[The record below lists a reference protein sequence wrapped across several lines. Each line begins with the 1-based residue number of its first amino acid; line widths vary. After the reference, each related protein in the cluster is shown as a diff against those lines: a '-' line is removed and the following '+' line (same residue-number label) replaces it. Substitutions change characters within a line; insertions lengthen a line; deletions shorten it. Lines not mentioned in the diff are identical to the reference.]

1 MKNSKNS
8 LEVIYLPATAIK
20 PSPHAARRHSRAQR
34 RKLKAIIRHFGQV
47 VPLVWDGATE
57 TLVDGHA
64 VFDALVELGYDE
76 IAVVR
81 LENHSEA
88 EVRALRLALNRA
100 AQDTVWDDA
109 KLRGEIEYL
118 VNVGFELDLTGFDAV
133 EIDMAL
139 SIDAPIANVVEEEPL
154 DDLEPTG
161 RPAVVQT
168 GDVFVLDEHRI
179 GCGDA
184 RDADFIRSLVA
195 GKTVAC
201 VFSDAP
207 YNVPI
212 HGFVSGLGKK
222 RHREFAMA
230 SGEMPRDQFVAFLS
244 ETVSAIKPVLANGAI
259 LYLCMDWRHG
269 GELCEAAAQ
278 NGLKQKNLCV
288 WVKSNAGMGSFY
300 RSQHELIY
308 VFKHGDA
315 SHQNN
320 FGLGAG
326 GRTRSNVWNYRGVNA
341 FAKDRIDLLGLHPTV
356 KPVAMIADAL
366 RDVSRRGDIVL
377 DSFLG
382 SGSTLIAAEETGRVC
397 IGVELDPL
405 YVDVA
410 IRRWQKRTG
419 KDAVH
424 AATGETFDA
433 IAQRT
438 ESLSAAALL
447 PTDALAPSAPSEK
460 SGCSRDGAQ

>member
-1 MKNSKNS
+1 VKNS
-8 LEVIYLPATAIK
+8 LDVIYLPATAIK

-34 RKLKAIIRHFGQV
+34 RKLKAIVSHFGQV
-47 VPLVWDGATE
+47 IPLLMDGATG
-57 TLVDGHA
+57 TLIDGHA
-64 VFDALVELGYDE
+64 VFDALVQLGYDE

-81 LENHSEA
+81 LDNRSES
-88 EVRALRLALNRA
+88 EIRALRLALNRV
-100 AQDTVWDDA
+100 AQDTVWNDA
-109 KLRGEIEYL
+109 KLRGEFEYL
-118 VNVGFELDLTGFDAV
+118 VNVGFELDLTGFEAV

-139 SIDAPIANVVEEEPL
+139 SIDAPTANVVEEEAL
-154 DDLEPTG
+154 DDIEPTG
-161 RPAVVQT
+161 RPAVAQP
-168 GDVFVLDEHRI
+168 GDVFMLDDHKI

-184 RDADFIRSLVA
+184 RDSDFIRDLVA
-195 GKTVAC
+195 DKTVTC
-201 VFSDAP
+201 VFGDPP

-212 HGFVSGLGKK
+212 HGFVSGLGKI

-230 SGEMPRDQFVAFLS
+230 SGEMPRDKFVAFLY
-244 ETVSAIKPVLANGAI
+244 EAVAAIKPILADGAI

-278 NGLKQKNLCV
+278 NGLKHKNLCV
-288 WVKSNAGMGSFY
+288 WVKSNAGMESFY

-315 SHQNN
+315 PHQNN

-326 GRTRSNVWNYRGVNA
+326 GRTRSNVWNYRGANA
-341 FAKDRIDLLGLHPTV
+341 FGKDRMDLLGIHPTV

-366 RDVSRRGDIVL
+366 RDVSRRGEIVL

-382 SGSTLIAAEETGRVC
+382 SGSTLIAAQETGRVC

-405 YVDVA
+405 YVDAA

-424 AATGETFDA
+424 AGTGETFDA
-433 IAQRT
+433 IAERS
-438 ESLSAAALL
+438 ESLLGSALL
-447 PTDALAPSAPSEK
+447 PTDARVPSASSAE
-460 SGCSRDGAQ
+460 CSRPRDGGQ